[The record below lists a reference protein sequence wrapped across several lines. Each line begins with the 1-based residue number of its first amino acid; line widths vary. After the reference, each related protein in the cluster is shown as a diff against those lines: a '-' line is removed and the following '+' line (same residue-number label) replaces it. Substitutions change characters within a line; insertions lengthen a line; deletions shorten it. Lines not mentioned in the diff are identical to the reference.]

1 MGWVVCKVPSVQ
13 SPPTTLQGYE
23 MKGKNSPRSCGKS
36 DSLAFRTLA
45 ANRSEGERMGGSR
58 RSCVEV
64 DPEAEVDSCELD
76 LGSSGSTDRG
86 LCRDVVY
93 DRNL

>member
-1 MGWVVCKVPSVQ
+1 VHDTVSTK
-13 SPPTTLQGYE
+13 SPLTTLQGYD

-45 ANRSEGERMGGSR
+45 ANLSEGERMGGSR
-58 RSCVEV
+58 GSCVEV
-64 DPEAEVDSCELD
+64 DPEAEAEAEVDPCELD

-93 DRNL
+93 DKNL